1 MNDTV
6 KAALTTYTDYISSLE
21 GVLQIYLFGSHVY
34 GTPHDYSDLD
44 LMVIVEDSIDPF
56 KLAFKIQKK
65 LSEREVALDLAVNRQ
80 AAFEEAANEPTLQ
93 SMVKGKGFLL
103 YAKQ

>member
-1 MNDTV
+1 MYGVRGTGL
-6 KAALTTYTDYISSLE
+6 LTYRRRQNRSIQTGVSS
-21 GVLQIYLFGSHVY
+21 
-34 GTPHDYSDLD
+34 P
-44 LMVIVEDSIDPF
+44 
-56 KLAFKIQKK
+56 KK

-93 SMVKGKGFLL
+93 SMVKGKGVLL